1 MCMCDASYPPES
13 AFEFLKDILLLFQ
26 NKFSQE
32 KIKDAYAYSLN
43 KEFLPVL
50 RSKMSYYNKNIDSK
64 ANATLNKLKD
74 TILETK
80 TELMETTQKLQERDV
95 QMKTIIKK
103 AYTLKDTSTRYFLN
117 ARKMKESAKGCNYQ
131 IILKIIVVLGLCCL
145 LTIILCGGATLPN
158 CLVN

>member
-26 NKFSQE
+26 NKFSQD

-50 RSKMSYYNKNIDSK
+50 RSKMSYYNKNIDLK

-80 TELMETTQKLQERDV
+80 TELINLSG
-95 QMKTIIKK
+95 ISYSI
-103 AYTLKDTSTRYFLN
+103 
-117 ARKMKESAKGCNYQ
+117 
-131 IILKIIVVLGLCCL
+131 
-145 LTIILCGGATLPN
+145 
-158 CLVN
+158 